1 MVKPRQD
8 NGLKPSIRLYT
19 TITDKNLG
27 ANLHSHMP
35 NLSNPLPPTHPI
47 NSVERVYESRT
58 FPKFQYI
65 LYRVG
70 DGELQEIFE
79 KDACR
84 AK

>member
-1 MVKPRQD
+1 MGKAFNSFVYYNHGQKPWCKFAFTHAQ
-8 NGLKPSIRLYT
+8 
-19 TITDKNLG
+19 
-27 ANLHSHMP
+27 
-35 NLSNPLPPTHPI
+35 PLQPPPPTHPI

-79 KDACR
+79 KDAYG